1 MSTVIENIQ
10 DVEEETV
17 NKMDIDKL
25 AKELSEVLEKEW
37 SRIVPPFVKEL
48 SQISR
53 LIRDSKS
60 ISSPPIQIMDSAVL
74 TTKEQG

>member
-10 DVEEETV
+10 DVEEENV

-25 AKELSEVLEKEW
+25 AKDQSEMIEKEL

-53 LIRDSKS
+53 LIRDSN
-60 ISSPPIQIMDSAVL
+60 
-74 TTKEQG
+74 

>member
-25 AKELSEVLEKEW
+25 AKELSKALEKQW

-48 SQISR
+48 SKISR

-60 ISSPPIQIMDSAVL
+60 IS
-74 TTKEQG
+74 